1 MRYSTLAFRRDSC
14 INMGCDD
21 ITTLRGNDVKHQT
34 NYSAGAAQIKAIG
47 YVLNPEDIFL
57 AEGSCRNVSPH
68 SPEAFFKHLG
78 NKTGQKSLYGKQQA
92 PYAMRQHSGW
102 LSYLESV
109 HDAANSIF
117 KSAPALC

>member
-1 MRYSTLAFRRDSC
+1 
-14 INMGCDD
+14 MGCGN
-21 ITTLRGNDVKHQT
+21 ITMLPGNDVKHQT

-47 YVLNPEDIFL
+47 YVLNPEDIFLFL

-78 NKTGQKSLYGKQQA
+78 NKTGQKSLYSKQQA
-92 PYAMRQHSGW
+92 PYAMRQHNSW

-109 HDAANSIF
+109 HDAANSIL